1 MKRSMFFV
9 YAIIFLIAV
18 GVAFAAV
25 FEGKVTAI
33 NVDKSSLTVKSKDM
47 KEEYVFKCDKGVRPG
62 KIGISDCVDV
72 NFKEEGNIKKATSVN
87 PCIGC

>member
-1 MKRSMFFV
+1 MKKSILFV
-9 YAIIFLIAV
+9 LAIIFLIAA
-18 GVAFAAV
+18 GLSYAGA

-47 KEEYVFKCDKGVRPG
+47 KEHVFECNKGVIPNDI
-62 KIGISDCVDV
+62 KIRDCVQV
-72 NFKEEGNIKKATSVN
+72 KFEEKGNIKKAKTVV